1 MRIMSKKFWDL
12 VFCKTVETL
21 ISVKLWI
28 LALTSFTC
36 FRILDLNSEIK
47 DYIFLIN
54 ESNIEL
60 SKLLV
65 TWSSKL
71 MDINLAMF
79 TGVIVVVT
87 LSREVF
93 KHAMLKD
100 YDIDEKPMV

>member
-1 MRIMSKKFWDL
+1 
-12 VFCKTVETL
+12 
-21 ISVKLWI
+21 
-28 LALTSFTC
+28 
-36 FRILDLNSEIK
+36 
-47 DYIFLIN
+47 
-54 ESNIEL
+54 
-60 SKLLV
+60 
-65 TWSSKL
+65 